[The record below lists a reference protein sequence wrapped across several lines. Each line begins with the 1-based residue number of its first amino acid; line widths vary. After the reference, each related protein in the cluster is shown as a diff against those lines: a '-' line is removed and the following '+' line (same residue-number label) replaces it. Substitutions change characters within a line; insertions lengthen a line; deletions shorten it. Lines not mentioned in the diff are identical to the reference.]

1 MIETTVIAI
10 GGMTCPGCADTISNS
25 LAKIDGVSSA
35 NTHYR
40 DASASVIFNVRK
52 ISREALVR
60 TVTDLGYEA
69 Q

>member
-1 MIETTVIAI
+1 MII
-10 GGMTCPGCADTISNS
+10 GMTGPGCAETINNT
-25 LAKIDGVSSA
+25 LAKIDGVNSA
-35 NTHYR
+35 STHYR
-40 DASASVIFNVRK
+40 DASASVVFDVRK